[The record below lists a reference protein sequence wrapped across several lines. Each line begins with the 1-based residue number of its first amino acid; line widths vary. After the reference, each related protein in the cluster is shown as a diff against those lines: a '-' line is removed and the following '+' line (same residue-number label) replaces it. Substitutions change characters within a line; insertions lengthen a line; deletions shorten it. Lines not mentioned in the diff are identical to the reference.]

1 MYSDVVDRY
10 LLHAE
15 QEQELWDRAERL
27 RLGIPEPSEG
37 DDEELPY

>member
-1 MYSDVVDRY
+1 MYPDPVDRY

-15 QEQELWDRAERL
+15 QEQELWDRAESL
-27 RLGIPEPSEG
+27 RLGIPEPPE